1 MKKIIASVVALILAV
16 MGVTTYGGVVRADD
30 AEQVVNGDS
39 LKLSPSGTYLSLTGG
54 ETLEGAMD
62 GCTKTY
68 GLGCEVTVENAG
80 TQAFTYK
87 VYITPYIVSG
97 ADNNLSFSD
106 ENGGTA
112 YTQISRWIK
121 VMNAAGEWADEAV
134 FTIKPGEAQTIKYKV
149 AVPENVPGGSQYAVL
164 WAQILN
170 DKEEAG
176 IQTIGQV
183 GSVISGR
190 AVGNSYTTAKVSN
203 VKIDHFSLGGTLNAS
218 ADIENTGNT
227 DFPVYYSYVART
239 FFGKE
244 VYRKELQE
252 AAYPEITYHLEATW
266 EDAPMLGI
274 FQVEFKIDGADQSIT
289 KSGVVIIMP
298 LVVLILLILLLTIVI
313 VWIIIIIRKR
323 KERKARKMV

>member
-1 MKKIIASVVALILAV
+1 MKRILTSVMALMLAV
-16 MGVTTYGGVVRADD
+16 MGVAAYGGVVRADD
-30 AEQVVNGDS
+30 TGEIVNGDS
-39 LKLSPSGTYLSLTGG
+39 LKLSPSGNYLTLTGG
-54 ETLEGAMD
+54 ETLEGTAE
-62 GCTKTY
+62 GCTKIY
-68 GLGCEVTVENAG
+68 EPGCEVTVENAG
-80 TQAFTYK
+80 TQSFTYK
-87 VYITPYIVSG
+87 VYVTPYIVSG
-97 ADNNLSFSD
+97 SDNNLSFSD

-121 VMNAAGEWADEAV
+121 VMNAAGEWADEAI
-134 FTIKPGEAQTIKYKV
+134 FTIKPGEAQSIKYKV
-149 AVPENVPGGSQYAVL
+149 TVPENAPGGSQYAVL

-170 DKEEAG
+170 DKEAVG

-190 AVGNSYTTAKVSN
+190 ANGNSYTTASISN

-227 DFPVYYSYVART
+227 DFPVYYSYIART

-244 VYRKELQE
+244 VYRSELQE

-266 EDAPMLGI
+266 EGAPMLGI
-274 FQVEFKIDGADQSIT
+274 FQVEFKIDGADQSVV
-289 KSGVVIIMP
+289 KSGVVVIMP